1 METMTSLERVLMT
14 LGHKEPDRVP
24 VFLLMT
30 MHGAKELGMTIKEYF
45 SDGRNVAEGQ
55 LRLFSKY
62 GNDCLYAFFYAPVV
76 VEAWGGEV
84 IYREDGPPNSGEP
97 FIRRSED
104 ILKLNVPDVSRQKC
118 LLKVLDAIKLMKEKT
133 EDKAPIIGVVMSP
146 FSLPVMQ
153 MGFEKYI
160 EILYERPDLFQRLM
174 QVNEEFTV
182 AWGNA
187 QLNAG
192 ATALAYFDPV
202 SSSTIIPRDLYL
214 RSGYQVAK
222 RTIARFKGPAAYH
235 LASGRALLVIED
247 VATTGTPIISAS
259 SLENL
264 AEMKNRCRNKITI
277 LGNLNG
283 IEMCRWTPDEAE
295 KVVKEALKTA
305 GPGGGFILSDNHGEI
320 PFQVEEETLF
330 SISETVKKF
339 GNYPISIR

>member
-62 GNDCLYAFFYAPVV
+62 GNDCLYAFFYAPVE